1 MACRSFA
8 RPWPPERKM
17 DHRWINLEERKE
29 AERRKRR
36 REFYLILLIALFIVG
51 ITYLEVH
58 LPALKDQVPIGGN
71 VLFFTIINVNLIL
84 FLLLIFLVIRNLV
97 KLMLERK
104 RRLLGSQLKT
114 KLSLAFIFLSLVPT
128 LLLFFTS
135 ALFITRSV
143 ESWFSSQV
151 ERSLQG
157 SLEVAQLYYR
167 DFAKYAVH
175 HSKRIGVAL
184 PRKGKLKAV
193 LERKRKEYGLDWVGV
208 FDPKG
213 KLLTHVSSE
222 DLPYVTSPPEDF
234 LAEVFKGKEASWV
247 SPFYTS
253 EMIWGG
259 SVAGRGRAVVVGYYI
274 PQNLVGKMK
283 EISEAFVNYRQSQ
296 ALKRPLI
303 TNYLLVLLLITLLII
318 FSATWFGFR
327 LAKEITIPIERL
339 AEGTKRI
346 ASGDLDFRLETE
358 SRDEIGALVEAFNR
372 MTEQLSASHTA
383 LQKANLEL
391 EARKRYIE
399 IVLENV
405 SAGVISF
412 DKEGRITTVNKAA
425 EEMLEVRAS
434 EVVGRYYRN
443 VLRPEYRKI
452 AREMIREI
460 NTTRSESLQK
470 QMELNLNGKVITVR
484 VSVNLMRDEKGE
496 YMGMVAVFDDLT
508 HLVKM
513 ERLTAWRE
521 VAKRIAH
528 EIKNPLT
535 PIQLS
540 AQRIYKRY
548 RDRIKGDTAVFQECT
563 NTIIQQVNELK
574 NLVNEFTQFARM
586 PNINPTPNDL
596 NEVISEGLVLYKEAH
611 KDISFRFTPEP
622 SLPVFKFDRE
632 QIKRVMINLL
642 DNAVAAVDG
651 KGEVDVEVRY
661 NPSLRMATIEVRDN
675 GCGIPDEDKAK
686 LFEPYFSTKK
696 TGTGLG
702 LAIVNTII
710 ADHNGFIRVRDNEP
724 KGTRFII
731 ELPVRT

>member
-1 MACRSFA
+1 
-8 RPWPPERKM
+8 
-17 DHRWINLEERKE
+17 
-29 AERRKRR
+29 
-36 REFYLILLIALFIVG
+36 
-51 ITYLEVH
+51 
-58 LPALKDQVPIGGN
+58 
-71 VLFFTIINVNLIL
+71 
-84 FLLLIFLVIRNLV
+84 
-97 KLMLERK
+97 
-104 RRLLGSQLKT
+104 
-114 KLSLAFIFLSLVPT
+114 
-128 LLLFFTS
+128 
-135 ALFITRSV
+135 
-143 ESWFSSQV
+143 
-151 ERSLQG
+151 
-157 SLEVAQLYYR
+157 
-167 DFAKYAVH
+167 
-175 HSKRIGVAL
+175 
-184 PRKGKLKAV
+184 
-193 LERKRKEYGLDWVGV
+193 
-208 FDPKG
+208 
-213 KLLTHVSSE
+213 
-222 DLPYVTSPPEDF
+222 
-234 LAEVFKGKEASWV
+234 
-247 SPFYTS
+247 
-253 EMIWGG
+253 
-259 SVAGRGRAVVVGYYI
+259 
-274 PQNLVGKMK
+274 MK

-391 EARKRYIE
+391 EARRRYIE

-460 NTTRSESLQK
+460 NTTRSKSLQK

-484 VSVNLMRDEKGE
+484 VSVNLMQDEKGE

-513 ERLTAWRE
+513 ERLAAWRE

-596 NEVISEGLVLYKEAH
+596 NEVISESLVLYKEAH

-675 GCGIPDEDKAK
+675 GCGIPDEDKVR